1 MQKKGTLSIATLK
14 FDHVVWFYH
23 GMCPVMTNYNNPEL
37 VLSKSES
44 PNLIFCRLEISH
56 IFSRLD
62 IQRQQYSCTITTQI
76 INKQTLS
83 SRFIIL
89 CRCSDTKYNYSD
101 HQQTNI
107 TLHEQQ
113 EIESMAYTMLR
124 TQSEMNHCTVNP
136 WPLANKLTFYIQV
149 NKLCDSSIFS
159 MVSTAISWE
168 VSPWDN
174 MVS

>member
-1 MQKKGTLSIATLK
+1 MNTTTEKSSHHWMQKKGTLSIATLK

-37 VLSKSES
+37 VLSKPES

-83 SRFIIL
+83 SRFIL
-89 CRCSDTKYNYSD
+89 CRCSYTKYNYSRSS
-101 HQQTNI
+101 TNKYYPPWAARNWVNGLYNVVDTI
-107 TLHEQQ
+107 WDEPLYR
-113 EIESMAYTMLR
+113 ESMTSSKQ
-124 TQSEMNHCTVNP
+124 T
-136 WPLANKLTFYIQV
+136 YI
-149 NKLCDSSIFS
+149 LYSG
-159 MVSTAISWE
+159 E
-168 VSPWDN
+168 
-174 MVS
+174 

>member
-1 MQKKGTLSIATLK
+1 MNTTTEKSSHHWMQKEGTLSIATLK

-37 VLSKSES
+37 VLSKPES

-83 SRFIIL
+83 SRFIL
-89 CRCSDTKYNYSD
+89 CRCSYTKYNYSRSS
-101 HQQTNI
+101 TNKYCPPWAAEI
-107 TLHEQQ
+107 QSLAYHWPIQCCGNNLRWTIVPWLHD
-113 EIESMAYTMLR
+113 L
-124 TQSEMNHCTVNP
+124 
-136 WPLANKLTFYIQV
+136 
-149 NKLCDSSIFS
+149 
-159 MVSTAISWE
+159 
-168 VSPWDN
+168 
-174 MVS
+174 